1 MKKLGLTFVI
11 AALASLSLCE
21 PPPAPTGH
29 VDHIVYVHNVTGRI
43 VGLPEPGKTRVLDR
57 GAVVIYDDG
66 SVAEVDIAAISS
78 PRLKDKLNVTIRGK
92 EYIVP
97 KPLPGRYCKLL
108 ANQTTYVIDQDGNW
122 RDAREPAPKEF
133 KARDNRAKAMADT
146 NGVLRIVMPAW
157 STNAIARYEAEVE
170 RISRQLDEARNNT
183 NGVSRVER
191 LEKALLAKTN
201 ETYRIERLD
210 WLTERYPDPKPLPKD
225 AVYGKPDD
233 PSKLKYLTH
242 PSKTMKTRRD
252 RAYRRQ

>member
-1 MKKLGLTFVI
+1 MRKL
-11 AALASLSLCE
+11 ALLMAISPLAMSSFCE
-21 PPPAPTGH
+21 LPPPPDGH
-29 VDHIVYVHNVTGRI
+29 VDHIVYVHDGTGRI
-43 VGLPEPGKTRVLDR
+43 VGLPEPGKTRILDR

-66 SVAEVDIAAISS
+66 SVAEVDPASISG
-78 PRLKDKLNVTIRGK
+78 PKLREKLHVTIHGRD
-92 EYIVP
+92 YIVP
-97 KPLPGRYCKLL
+97 KPQAGRYCKLL
-108 ANQTTYVIDQDGNW
+108 AHQTTYVIDQDGNW

-133 KARDNRAKAMADT
+133 KVRDNRAKAMADT

-170 RISRQLDEARNNT
+170 RISRQLYEARNNT

-201 ETYRIERLD
+201 ETYRMERLD
-210 WLTERYPDPKPLPKD
+210 LLTERYPDPKPLPKD